1 MTTLFEAALLADAYD
16 SPVQEGIP
24 ISVTFNEYESLTS
37 DSDTSTVTKGAA
49 TPRVGQCLPP
59 EAYREALGGAAGSV
73 AGAGSVTEGELE
85 ASLLRLYLLTGADT
99 TSAITWVPTLGM
111 EVTVNA
117 KVWRIVRI
125 DPVDTGDEIIMYGL
139 ILEE

>member
-16 SPVQEGIP
+16 SLVEEGIP

-49 TPRVGQCLPP
+49 TARVGQCLPP
-59 EAYREALGGAAGSV
+59 EAYREALGGAAAGS
-73 AGAGSVTEGELE
+73 GAGSVTEGELE

-99 TSAITWVPTLGM
+99 TAAITWTPSLGM

-125 DPVDTGDEIIMYGL
+125 EPVDTGDEIIMYGL